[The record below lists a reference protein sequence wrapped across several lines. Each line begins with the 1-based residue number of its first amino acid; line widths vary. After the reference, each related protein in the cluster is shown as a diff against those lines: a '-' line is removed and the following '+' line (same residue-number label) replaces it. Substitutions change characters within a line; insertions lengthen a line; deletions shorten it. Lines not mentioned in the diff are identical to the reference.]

1 MGLGEYR
8 GYSRPN
14 GQSMSANN
22 HHALGLSQILK
33 LHYLPAA
40 VALVAMAVVVFFVDW
55 QMRRGDERD
64 VRQKVMESLV
74 RIRTDLSSNIHGS
87 VMLVQGYVAALETE
101 PNMDQTRYS
110 ALGDRI
116 LKHDATIRN
125 VAAAPDFVVSLIYP
139 MKGNEKVVGLDYTKN
154 DAQRAAAMKVR
165 DTGGLLLTGPVR
177 LVQGGEGVIARFPV
191 TQTLPDG
198 SEHFW
203 GIVSAVLDLDK
214 LYDASGLRDRA
225 DIDVTIG
232 VVRPGRADGEPFY
245 GSASLLAQDPVSVTM
260 RLGHEDWR
268 LSAIPKGGW
277 AAATSTSW
285 GARLLMLA
293 IALIVIAPMIWTGRL
308 TEERERH
315 LRILRVREDEMQALS
330 QRLQIALETS
340 KIGIWDYDTTSGV
353 LIWDERMRDL
363 YDVPLPD
370 GNASYSDWKGA
381 LHPSDVPQ
389 AEADFARAIATEQQY
404 QNQFRVVCRNGDVRH
419 IRAIGTTY
427 RDSHG
432 HKKIVGVN
440 WDVTEDVRMQED
452 LRRAKQVSDVQNEQL
467 EEARLVMESA
477 ALHDALTG
485 LPNRRYLDRIVAE
498 YEGRPT
504 DAKALTVMHI
514 DLDRFKDIND
524 TLGHAAG
531 DRILRHAA
539 STLADLVFPGDFL
552 ARIGGDEF
560 VVVSAPGNTGLDY
573 TELAGRLIEAI
584 SRPIQYEGHECR
596 VGSSIGI
603 ATRSSADARMEQ
615 VLVNADIA
623 LYEAK
628 RHGRNRVESFT
639 DALRLEAINTKRTAD
654 EILRGLE
661 QNEFI
666 AYFQPQFH
674 AHTLEVVGL
683 EALARWDHPTKGI
696 LPPAAFLH
704 IAESLKV
711 VSQIDAMVLNQ
722 ALLQQFRLNASGY
735 PIPKVSVNV
744 SAQRLMDETL
754 FDRLSSL
761 SFRPGSLSFEL
772 LESISFDGEDREMIR
787 QIERLK
793 ALGADIEID
802 DFGSGH
808 ASIVTLLKLTPRR
821 LKIDRQLVIPLLES
835 RAQQKL
841 VASII
846 EIGRSRGIEIVAE
859 GVETMAH
866 AHVLRDLGC
875 NVLQGYALARPMP
888 PGDLLGF
895 IAGRSWMAGRD
906 GVRRA

>member
-1 MGLGEYR
+1 
-8 GYSRPN
+8 
-14 GQSMSANN
+14 MSAN
-22 HHALGLSQILK
+22 HHHPLAPSRILK

-40 VALVAMAVVVFFVDW
+40 VAVVAMAVVMLLVDW
-55 QMRRGDERD
+55 QMRDSDNRD
-64 VRQKVMESLV
+64 MRQQVLRDLV
-74 RIRTDLSSNIHGS
+74 RIRTELESDIHGN
-87 VMLVQGYVAALETE
+87 VKLVQGYVAALETE
-101 PNMDQTRYS
+101 PGMSQQRYS
-110 ALGDRI
+110 ELGTRI
-116 LKHDATIRN
+116 LQHETVIRN
-125 VAAAPDFVVSLIYP
+125 VAAAPDFVVSMIYP
-139 MKGNEKVVGLDYTKN
+139 MKGNEKVIGLDYTKN
-154 DAQRAAAMKVR
+154 EAQRAAAMKVR
-165 DTGGLLLTGPVR
+165 ETRQLLLTGPVK
-177 LVQGGEGVIARFPV
+177 LLQGGEAVIARFPV
-191 TQTLPDG
+191 IQTLPDG
-198 SEHFW
+198 SENFW
-203 GIVSAVLDLDK
+203 GIVSAVFDLEK
-214 LYDASGLRDRA
+214 LYEASGLRGRDL
-225 DIDVTIG
+225 DIDVAIA
-232 VVRPGRADGEPFY
+232 VVRPGLQDASPFF
-245 GSASLLAQDPVSVTM
+245 GTVETLSDNPVSVTM

-277 AAATSTSW
+277 SAMAANPW
-285 GARLLMLA
+285 GTRLLML
-293 IALIVIAPMIWTGRL
+293 LISLVVVAPMIWTGRL

-315 LRILRVREDEMQALS
+315 LRILRDREDEMQALS

-340 KIGIWDYDTTSGV
+340 KIGVWDFDTTSGV

-363 YDVPLPD
+363 YDVQVPE
-370 GNASYSDWKGA
+370 GKASYADWKGA
-381 LHPSDVPQ
+381 LHPADLAQ
-389 AEADFARAIATEQQY
+389 AEADFAKAIATEQQY
-404 QNQFRVVCRNGDVRH
+404 ENQFRVIWRNGDVRH
-419 IRAIGTTY
+419 VRAIGTTY
-427 RDSHG
+427 RDSLG

-440 WDVTEDVRMQED
+440 WDVTEDVRLQED

-477 ALHDALTG
+477 AMHDALTG
-485 LPNRRYLDRIVAE
+485 LPNRRYLDRIVAD
-498 YEGRPT
+498 YEQRP
-504 DAKALTVMHI
+504 AEEMALTVMHI

-539 STLADLVFPGDFL
+539 TTLAELVFVGDFL

-560 VVVSAPGNTGLDY
+560 VVISAPDNRGKDY
-573 TELAGRLIEAI
+573 MELAGRLIEAI
-584 SRPIQYEGHECR
+584 SRPVLHEGHECR

-603 ATRSSADARMEQ
+603 ATRSAADSRIEQ

-628 RHGRNRVESFT
+628 RRGRNRVESFT
-639 DALRLEAINTKRTAD
+639 DFLRQEVVNTKRTAD

-661 QNEFI
+661 QNEFM
-666 AYFQPQFH
+666 AYFQPQFD
-674 AHTLEVVGL
+674 AHTLELVGL

-696 LPPAAFLH
+696 LAPAAFLD

-711 VSQIDAMVLNQ
+711 VAQIDAAVLNQ
-722 ALLQQFRLNASGY
+722 ALLQQFRLNASGF
-735 PIPKVSVNV
+735 PVPKVSVNV

-754 FDRLSSL
+754 FERLENL

-772 LESISFDGEDREMIR
+772 LESISFDGEDRELVH

-835 RAQQKL
+835 RSQQKL

-875 NVLQGYALARPMP
+875 NILQGYALARPMP
-888 PGDLLGF
+888 PGELLGF
-895 IAGRSWMAGRD
+895 IGERRWLAGRD
-906 GVRRA
+906 AVRQA

>member
-1 MGLGEYR
+1 
-8 GYSRPN
+8 
-14 GQSMSANN
+14 MSAK
-22 HHALGLSQILK
+22 HHQPLALSGILK

-40 VALVAMAVVVFFVDW
+40 VGLVAMAVVVFFVDW
-55 QMRRGDERD
+55 QMRSSDERD
-64 VRQKVMESLV
+64 QRQHVMEDLV
-74 RIRTDLSSNIHGS
+74 RIRTQLESDIHGN
-87 VMLVQGYVAALETE
+87 VKLVQGYVAALETE
-101 PNMDQTRYS
+101 PGMDQKRYS
-110 ALGDRI
+110 ELGDRI
-116 LKHDATIRN
+116 LKNETTIRN
-125 VAAAPDFVVSLIYP
+125 VAAAPDFVVSLVYP
-139 MKGNEKVVGLDYTKN
+139 IKDNEKVVGLDYTKN
-154 DAQRAAAMKVR
+154 EAQRAAAMKVR
-165 DTGGLLLTGPVR
+165 ESRQLTLTGPVK
-177 LVQGGEGVIARFPV
+177 LIQGGEAVIARFPV
-191 TQTLPDG
+191 TYALPDG
-198 SEHFW
+198 TEHFW
-203 GIVSAVLDLDK
+203 GIVSAVLDLEK
-214 LYDASGLRDRA
+214 LYIASGLRDNNL
-225 DIDVTIG
+225 DVDVTIA
-232 VVRPGRADGEPFY
+232 VVREGRPDASPFF
-245 GSASLLAQDPVSVTM
+245 GAAALLENNPVSMTM

-277 AAATSTSW
+277 SASEANPW
-285 GARLLMLA
+285 GMRFVM
-293 IALIVIAPMIWTGRL
+293 ALVAFIVVAPMIWSGRL

-315 LRILRVREDEMQALS
+315 LGILRDREDEMQALS

-340 KIGIWDYDTTSGV
+340 KIGIWDFDTTSGV

-363 YDVPLPD
+363 YDVQVPD
-370 GNASYSDWKGA
+370 GKASYADWKSA
-381 LHPSDVPQ
+381 IHPADLSRSE
-389 AEADFARAIATEQQY
+389 AEFARAITSDEQY
-404 QNQFRVVCRNGDVRH
+404 HTQFRVVCRNGDVRY

-427 RDSHG
+427 RDSIG

-440 WDVTEDVRMQED
+440 WDVTGDVRLQED
-452 LRRAKQVSDVQNEQL
+452 LRRAKQMSDVQNEQL

-477 ALHDALTG
+477 AMHDALTG

-498 YEGRPT
+498 HEQRPAGET
-504 DAKALTVMHI
+504 VLTVMHI

-531 DRILRHAA
+531 DRILRHAS
-539 STLADLVFPGDFL
+539 STLAEFIFTGDFL

-560 VVVSAPGNTGLDY
+560 VIISARDNAGRDY
-573 TELAGRLIEAI
+573 VELAGRLIEAI
-584 SRPIQYEGHECR
+584 SRPILHEGHECR

-603 ATRSSADARMEQ
+603 ATRTSADARIEQ

-628 RHGRNRVESFT
+628 RRGRNRVECFT
-639 DALRLEAINTKRTAD
+639 DALRLEVVNTKRTAD

-666 AYFQPQFH
+666 AYFQPQFD
-674 AHTLEVVGL
+674 AHTLEIVGL
-683 EALARWDHPTKGI
+683 EALARWDHPTKGV
-696 LPPAAFLH
+696 LAPAAFLG

-711 VSQIDAMVLNQ
+711 VSQIDATVLNQ
-722 ALLQQFRLNASGY
+722 ALLQQFRLNASGFS
-735 PIPKVSVNV
+735 IPKVSVNV
-744 SAQRLMDETL
+744 SGQRLRDETL
-754 FDRLSSL
+754 FERLESL

-772 LESISFDGEDREMIR
+772 LESISFDGDDQELVH

-821 LKIDRQLVIPLLES
+821 LKIDRQLIIPLLES

-875 NVLQGYALARPMP
+875 DILQGYALARPMP

-895 IAGRSWMAGRD
+895 IGERRWMAEWQDTARF
-906 GVRRA
+906 A

>member
-1 MGLGEYR
+1 
-8 GYSRPN
+8 
-14 GQSMSANN
+14 MSATQ
-22 HHALGLSQILK
+22 HHSLALSRILK

-40 VALVAMAVVVFFVDW
+40 VALVAMAVVLFFVDW
-55 QMRRGDERD
+55 QMQRSDDRD
-64 VRQKVMESLV
+64 SRQRVTEELV
-74 RIRTDLSSNIHGS
+74 RIRTRLESDINGN
-87 VMLVQGYVAALETE
+87 VKLVQGYVAALETE
-101 PNMDQTRYS
+101 PGMDQKRYS

-116 LKHDATIRN
+116 LLHQTAIRN
-125 VAAAPDFVVSLIYP
+125 VAAAPDFVVSLVYP
-139 MKGNEKVVGLDYTKN
+139 VKGNEKVVGLDYTRN
-154 DAQRAAAMKVR
+154 EIQRAAAMKVR
-165 DTGGLLLTGPVR
+165 ETRQLLLTGPVK
-177 LVQGGEGVIARFPV
+177 LIQGGEAVIARFPV
-191 TQTLPDG
+191 MHVRADG
-198 SEHFW
+198 TERFW
-203 GIVSAVLDLDK
+203 GIVSAVLDLEK
-214 LYDASGLRDRA
+214 LYAASGLRRDSLG
-225 DIDVTIG
+225 IDVAIA
-232 VVRPGRADGEPFY
+232 VVRPGRADAVPFF
-245 GSASLLAQDPVSVTM
+245 GDGGLLANNPVSITM
-260 RLGHEDWR
+260 KLGHEDWR

-277 AAATSTSW
+277 SASTSDLW
-285 GARLLMLA
+285 WSRLLMGLVA
-293 IALIVIAPMIWTGRL
+293 FIVIAPMLWTGRL

-315 LRILRVREDEMQALS
+315 LGILRDREDEMQALS
-330 QRLQIALETS
+330 QRLQIALEAS
-340 KIGIWDYDTTSGV
+340 KIGIWDYDTASGV

-363 YDVPLPD
+363 YDVSVPD
-370 GNASYSDWKGA
+370 GKASYADWKSA
-381 LHPSDVPQ
+381 IHPADLPRSE
-389 AEADFARAIATEQQY
+389 AEFARAISSEEQY
-404 QNQFRVVCRNGDVRH
+404 HTQFRVVCRNGDIRH

-427 RDSHG
+427 RDSLG

-440 WDVTEDVRMQED
+440 WDVTGDIRLQED

-477 ALHDALTG
+477 AMHDALTG
-485 LPNRRYLDRIVAE
+485 LPNRRYLDRIMAE
-498 YEGRPT
+498 HEQRT
-504 DAKALTVMHI
+504 VEDAALTVMHI

-539 STLADLVFPGDFL
+539 STLAESIFVGDFL

-560 VVVSAPGNTGLDY
+560 VVVSGPGNAGKDY
-573 TELAGRLIEAI
+573 LELAGRLIEAI
-584 SRPIQYEGHECR
+584 SRPITYEGHECR

-603 ATRSSADARMEQ
+603 ATRTSADGRIEQ

-628 RHGRNRVESFT
+628 RRGRNRVESFT
-639 DALRLEAINTKRTAD
+639 DALRLEVVNTKRTAD

-661 QNEFI
+661 QNEFM
-666 AYFQPQFH
+666 AYFQPQFD
-674 AHTLEVVGL
+674 AHTLEIVGL

-696 LPPAAFLH
+696 LAPAAFLG

-711 VSQIDAMVLNQ
+711 VSQIDAVVLNQ
-722 ALLQQFRLNASGY
+722 ALLQQFRLNASGF

-754 FDRLSSL
+754 FERLENL

-772 LESISFDGEDREMIR
+772 LESISFDGDDRELVH
-787 QIERLK
+787 QIERLR

-866 AHVLRDLGC
+866 ARILRDLGC
-875 NVLQGYALARPMP
+875 DILQGYALARPMP

-895 IAGRSWMAGRD
+895 IGERRWMTGHED
-906 GVRRA
+906 DVRQA

>member
-1 MGLGEYR
+1 MRALEW
-8 GYSRPN
+8 SSAPN
-14 GQSMSANN
+14 GQPMSAK
-22 HHALGLSQILK
+22 HHDLLDLSRVLR

-40 VALVAMAVVVFFVDW
+40 VAVVAMTVVVLFVDW
-55 QMRRGDERD
+55 QMRSSHERD
-64 VRQKVMESLV
+64 LRQHVMEDLV
-74 RIRTDLSSNIHGS
+74 RIRTRLESDIHGN
-87 VMLVQGYVAALETE
+87 VKLVQGYVAALETE
-101 PNMDQTRYS
+101 PGMDQKRYS
-110 ALGDRI
+110 ELGQRI
-116 LKHDATIRN
+116 LKDETTIRN
-125 VAAAPDFVVSLIYP
+125 VAAAPNFVVSLVYP

-154 DAQRAAAMKVR
+154 EAQRAAAMKVR
-165 DTGGLLLTGPVR
+165 ESRQLTLTGPVK
-177 LVQGGEGVIARFPV
+177 LVQGGEAVIARFPV
-191 TQTLPDG
+191 TYALPDG
-198 SEHFW
+198 TEHFW
-203 GIVSAVLDLDK
+203 GIVSAVLDLEK
-214 LYDASGLRDRA
+214 LYVASGLRDH
-225 DIDVTIG
+225 DLDVDVTIAVARSG
-232 VVRPGRADGEPFY
+232 RPDASPFF
-245 GSASLLAQDPVSVTM
+245 GDAALLQNNPVSMTM

-277 AAATSTSW
+277 SAMPASLW
-285 GARLLMLA
+285 GLRFVMLL
-293 IALIVIAPMIWTGRL
+293 ISIIVVTPMIWTGRL

-315 LRILRVREDEMQALS
+315 LGILRDREDEMQALS

-340 KIGIWDYDTTSGV
+340 KIGIWDFDTTSGV

-363 YDVPLPD
+363 YDVQVPD
-370 GNASYSDWKGA
+370 GKASYADWKGA
-381 LHPSDVPQ
+381 IHPGDLARSEAEFAKAITSD
-389 AEADFARAIATEQQY
+389 EQY
-404 QNQFRVVCRNGDVRH
+404 HTQFRVVCRNGDVRH

-427 RDSHG
+427 RDSLG

-440 WDVTEDVRMQED
+440 WDVTDDIRLQED
-452 LRRAKQVSDVQNEQL
+452 LRRAKQVSDVQNTQL

-477 ALHDALTG
+477 AMHDALTG
-485 LPNRRYLDRIVAE
+485 LPNRRYLDRIVAD
-498 YEGRPT
+498 YEKRPAGET
-504 DAKALTVMHI
+504 ALTVMHI

-539 STLADLVFPGDFL
+539 STLAEFVFIGDFL

-560 VVVSAPGNTGLDY
+560 VIISSPDNSGHDY
-573 TELAGRLIEAI
+573 LELAGRLIEAI
-584 SRPIQYEGHECR
+584 SRPVLHEGHECR

-603 ATRSSADARMEQ
+603 ATRTSADARIEQ

-628 RHGRNRVESFT
+628 RRGRNRVECFT
-639 DALRLEAINTKRTAD
+639 DALRLEVVNTKRTAD

-666 AYFQPQFH
+666 AYFQPQFD
-674 AHTLEVVGL
+674 AHTLEIVGL
-683 EALARWDHPTKGI
+683 EALARWDHPTKGV
-696 LPPAAFLH
+696 LAPVAFLS

-711 VSQIDAMVLNQ
+711 VAQIDAIVLNQ
-722 ALLQQFRLNASGY
+722 ALLQQFRLNASGF

-754 FDRLSSL
+754 FERLENL

-772 LESISFDGEDREMIR
+772 LESISFDGEDSELVH

-875 NVLQGYALARPMP
+875 DILQGYALARPMP
-888 PGDLLGF
+888 PGDLLSF
-895 IAGRSWMAGRD
+895 IGERRWMAERD
-906 GVRRA
+906 AVRLA